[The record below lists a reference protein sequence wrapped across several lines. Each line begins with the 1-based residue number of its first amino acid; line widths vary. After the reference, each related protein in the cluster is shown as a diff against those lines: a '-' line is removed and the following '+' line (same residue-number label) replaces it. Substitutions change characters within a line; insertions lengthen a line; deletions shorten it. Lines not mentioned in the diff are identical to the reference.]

1 LRKERNEHYSY
12 KNEAFLRAMREGD
25 SAAKWWDCTMLFL
38 TFTISQKIVIDLK
51 QIEYLITIQRFV
63 LSLNGEKII

>member
-1 LRKERNEHYSY
+1 MKLCCWKCG
-12 KNEAFLRAMREGD
+12 EGE
-25 SAAKWWDCTMLFL
+25 SAKWWDCTMLFL

-51 QIEYLITIQRFV
+51 QIEYLIAIQRFV